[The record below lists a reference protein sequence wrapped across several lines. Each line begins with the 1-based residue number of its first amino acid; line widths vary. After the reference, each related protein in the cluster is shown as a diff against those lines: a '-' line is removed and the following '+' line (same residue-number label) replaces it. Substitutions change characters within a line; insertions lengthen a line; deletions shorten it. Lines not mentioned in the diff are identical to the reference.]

1 MCTSASTFKKKKKI
15 NLKLEI
21 ILCTVYIMEYEEKY
35 CYIYDLFISMSFLIF
50 CLIIQCLLEITCFI
64 DR

>member
-1 MCTSASTFKKKKKI
+1 MVFCSHFDLEKKEKE
-15 NLKLEI
+15 NKLEI
-21 ILCTVYIMEYEEKY
+21 ILSTVYIMEYQEKY
-35 CYIYDLFISMSFLIF
+35 CYIYDLFIFMSFLIF